1 MKLDSKILS
10 TEEVDNKDRKF
21 GSNLSYYP
29 AYVVKVDG
37 VEVPA
42 LFTKTQL
49 EEAISRAEAN
59 PEDMPKQYK
68 GLFSWLFS

>member
-1 MKLDSKILS
+1 MKLESKIVT
-10 TEEVDNKDRKF
+10 TEEVDNKERRF

-29 AYVVKVDG
+29 AYVVSVDG
-37 VEVPA
+37 DEVPA
-42 LFTKTQL
+42 LFTEAQI
-49 EEAISRAEAN
+49 EEAIDRATAN